1 MTTALPHSA
10 AALVAKAAEP
20 EFAAWRRNIVR
31 LGGCTNPIHLVG
43 AATVYDATTGAALLS
58 YGSDVYGGR
67 LLTACGNRRATVC
80 PACSGLYRADTYHL
94 VRAGLVGGKH
104 VPETVSGH
112 PRVFATLTAPGFGPV
127 HTRRERDGRVRACRP
142 RRAGECCSHGAPAGC
157 RERHSANDPR
167 LGEPLCPR
175 CYDYAGAVLWHAF
188 AGRLWHRFGLE
199 LRREVARRAGLTRTE
214 FGEVARLSY
223 AKVAEYQRRGL
234 IHFHAVIRLDGPDG
248 PGSGSTLP
256 SWAGVPLLVDAV
268 RAVVGRVRLVAP
280 GADVVGRRVLRFG
293 PQVDVRPVSSRG
305 RGAAGER
312 RPASAAA
319 VAGYIAKYATKGAES
334 AGAVDGRIRDARGMV
349 MLPVRAHVLRTIGT
363 CWWLGGL
370 PEFAPL
376 GLRRWAH
383 MLGYGGHFSTKSRRY
398 STTLTALRQ
407 ARADHRAEQQR
418 ASLSLADHSTV
429 TVGQWRYAGRG
440 YSPEAALLAAS
451 VREGG
456 VLHGA

>member
-1 MTTALPHSA
+1 MTAPLPKSV
-10 AALVAKAAEP
+10 AALVTRASEP

-43 AATVYDATTGAALLS
+43 GETVVDTTTGEALFS

-67 LLTACGNRRATVC
+67 LLTACGNRRETVC
-80 PACSGLYRADTYHL
+80 PTCSRLYRADTYQL
-94 VRAGLVGGKH
+94 IRAGLVGGKGTT
-104 VPETVSGH
+104 EGVSGH

-142 RRAGECCSHGAPAGC
+142 RKAGQCCPHGVPVGC
-157 RERHSANDPR
+157 HERHTEVEPR

-175 CYDYAGAVLWHAF
+175 CYDYAGSVLWQAY
-188 AGRLWHRFGLE
+188 AGQLWHRFSLE
-199 LRREVARRAGLTRTE
+199 LRREIARCAGLSRAE
-214 FGEVARLSY
+214 FVDVARLSY

-234 IHFHAVIRLDGPDG
+234 VHFHAVLRLDGPDG
-248 PGSGSTLP
+248 PASSPPG
-256 SWAGVPLLVDAV
+256 WATAALLADAV
-268 RAVVGRVRLVAP
+268 RGAVGRVRLVAP
-280 GADVVGRRVLRFG
+280 GADVIGRRVLFFG
-293 PQVDVRPVSSRG
+293 EQVDVRPIAAFG
-305 RGAAGER
+305 AGEQLT
-312 RPASAAA
+312 SAA
-319 VAGYIAKYATKGAES
+319 VAGYVAKYATKGAES
-334 AGAVDGRIRDARGMV
+334 AGAVDGRIHQARELV
-349 MLPVRAHVLRTIGT
+349 MLPVRAHVLRMIGT

-370 PEFAPL
+370 PPFEPL

-398 STTLTALRQ
+398 STTLTALRE
-407 ARADHRAEQQR
+407 ARAEHRAEEQR
-418 ASLSLADHSTV
+418 KALGLADRSTV

-456 VLHGA
+456 GLHGT

>member
-1 MTTALPHSA
+1 MTTALPESA
-10 AALVAKAAEP
+10 AALVARASTP
-20 EFAAWRRNIVR
+20 EFTAWRRNIVR

-43 AATVYDATTGAALLS
+43 AATVYDTTTGAALLS

-94 VRAGLVGGKH
+94 VRAGLVGGKE
-104 VPETVSGH
+104 VPEAVGGH

-127 HTRRERDGRVRACRP
+127 HTRREQEGGRVRPCRP
-142 RRAGECCSHGAPAGC
+142 RRAGECCPHGRPAGC
-157 RERHSANDPR
+157 RERHPVDDLR

-199 LRREVARRAGLTRTE
+199 LRREVARRAGVPRTE

-234 IHFHAVIRLDGPDG
+234 VHFHAVIRLDGPDG
-248 PGSGSTLP
+248 PDSTP
-256 SWAGVPLLVDAV
+256 PGWATVPLLVDAV
-268 RAVVGRVRLVAP
+268 RSVVGRVCLTAP
-280 GADVVGRRVLRFG
+280 GADVVGPRVLRFG
-293 PQVDVRPVSSRG
+293 SQVDVRPVTSHERG
-305 RGAAGER
+305 AGER
-312 RPASAAA
+312 RSGSAAA

-334 AGAVDGRIRDARGMV
+334 AGAVDGRIHDAREMV
-349 MLPVRAHVLRTIGT
+349 MLPVRAHVLRMIGT

-418 ASLSLADHSTV
+418 ASLGLTDRSTV

-451 VREGG
+451 VRAGG
-456 VLHGA
+456 GLHGA

>member
-1 MTTALPHSA
+1 MTAPLPQSV
-10 AALVAKAAEP
+10 AALLTRAAEP

-43 AATVYDATTGAALLS
+43 GATVVDTTTGEALFS

-80 PACSGLYRADTYHL
+80 PTCSRLYRADTYQL
-94 VRAGLVGGKH
+94 IRAGLVGGKN
-104 VPETVSGH
+104 VTESVSGH

-127 HTRRERDGRVRACRP
+127 HTLREHDGRVRACRP
-142 RRAGECCSHGAPAGC
+142 RKAGERCPHGVPIGC
-157 RERHSANDPR
+157 HERHTADEPR

-175 CYDYAGAVLWHAF
+175 CYDYAGAVLWQAY
-188 AGRLWHRFGLE
+188 AGQLWHRFSLE
-199 LRREVARRAGLTRTE
+199 LRREIARLAGLSRAE
-214 FGEVARLSY
+214 FVDVARLSY

-234 IHFHAVIRLDGPDG
+234 VHFHAVIRLDGPDG
-248 PGSGSTLP
+248 PVSSPPG
-256 SWAGVPLLVDAV
+256 WATTALLSDAV
-268 RAVVGRVRLVAP
+268 RRAVGRVRLVPP
-280 GADVVGRRVLRFG
+280 GADVVGRRVLVFG
-293 PQVDVRPVSSRG
+293 EQVDVRPIVAFG
-305 RGAAGER
+305 AGER
-312 RPASAAA
+312 LTSAA
-319 VAGYIAKYATKGAES
+319 VAGYVAKYATKGAES
-334 AGAVDGRIRDARGMV
+334 AGAVDGRIHQARELV
-349 MLPVRAHVLRTIGT
+349 ILPVRAHVLRMIGT

-370 PEFAPL
+370 PAFEPL

-398 STTLTALRQ
+398 STTLTALRE
-407 ARADHRAEQQR
+407 ARAEHRAEEQR
-418 ASLSLADHSTV
+418 AALGLADRSTA

-456 VLHGA
+456 GLHGT

>member
-1 MTTALPHSA
+1 MTTALPQSV
-10 AALVAKAAEP
+10 AALVARASEP
-20 EFAAWRRNIVR
+20 EFSAWRRNVVR
-31 LGGCTNPIHLVG
+31 VGGCTNPIHLVG
-43 AATVYDATTGAALLS
+43 AATVYDTTTGTALLS

-80 PACSGLYRADTYHL
+80 PVCSALYRADTYQL
-94 VRAGLVGGKH
+94 VRAGLVGGKN
-104 VPETVSGH
+104 VPGAVSGH

-127 HTRRERDGRVRACRP
+127 HTRRERDGRMLPCRP
-142 RRAGECCSHGAPAGC
+142 RRKGDRCPHGTPAGC
-157 RERHSANDPR
+157 RERHPADDPR

-199 LRREVARRAGLTRTE
+199 LRREVARRAGLSRTE

-234 IHFHAVIRLDGPDG
+234 VHFHAVIRLDGPDG
-248 PGSGSTLP
+248 PDSQP
-256 SWAGVPLLVDAV
+256 PYWATVPLLADSV
-268 RAVVGRVRLVAP
+268 RAVVGRVRLNAP
-280 GADVVGRRVLRFG
+280 GAGVIGPRVLRFG
-293 PQVDVRPVSSRG
+293 AQVDVRPVTSYR
-305 RGAAGER
+305 RDAGER
-312 RPASAAA
+312 PASPAA

-334 AGAVDGRIRDARGMV
+334 AGAVDGRIYRARDMV
-349 MLPVRAHVLRTIGT
+349 MLPVRAHVLCMIAT

-370 PEFAPL
+370 PEFEPL

-383 MLGYGGHFSTKSRRY
+383 MLGYGGHFSSKSRHY
-398 STTLTALRQ
+398 STTLTALRR
-407 ARADHRAEQQR
+407 ARAEHRAEQQR
-418 ASLSLADHSTV
+418 ASLGLADVPTV

-451 VREGG
+451 VRDGG
-456 VLHGA
+456 GRHGT

>member
-1 MTTALPHSA
+1 MTTTLLPSSAEALISRA
-10 AALVAKAAEP
+10 SEP

-43 AATVYDATTGAALLS
+43 AATVFDTTTGAALLS

-80 PACSGLYRADTYHL
+80 PACSALYRADTYQL
-94 VRAGLVGGKH
+94 VRAGLVGGKN
-104 VPETVSGH
+104 VTEAVSGY

-127 HTRRERDGRVRACRP
+127 HTRRERDGRVRTCRP
-142 RRAGECCSHGAPAGC
+142 RRPGECCPHGRPAGC
-157 RERHSANDPR
+157 RTRHSADDPR

-175 CYDYAGAVLWHAF
+175 CYDYAGAVLWHAL

-199 LRREVARRAGLTRTE
+199 LRREVGRQVGLSRSE
-214 FGEVARLSY
+214 FGEFARLSY

-234 IHFHAVIRLDGPDG
+234 VHFHGVIRLDGPDG
-248 PGSGSTLP
+248 PDSCPPG
-256 SWAGVPLLVDAV
+256 WATVPLLADAV
-268 RAVVGRVRLVAP
+268 RAVVGRVRLAAP
-280 GADVVGRRVLRFG
+280 GADVVGPRELRFG
-293 PQVDVRPVSSRG
+293 TQVDVRPVTSYRPD
-305 RGAAGER
+305 AGE

-319 VAGYIAKYATKGAES
+319 VAGYIAKYATKGAET
-334 AGAVDGRIRDARGMV
+334 AGAVDGRIYRARDMV
-349 MLPVRAHVLRTIGT
+349 MLPVRAHVLRMIGT

-370 PEFAPL
+370 PEFEPL

-418 ASLSLADHSTV
+418 ALLGMADLPTV
-429 TVGQWRYAGRG
+429 TVGEWRYAGRG

-456 VLHGA
+456 VRHGT

>member
-1 MTTALPHSA
+1 MTTALPRSVS
-10 AALVAKAAEP
+10 ALVARASDP
-20 EFAAWRRNIVR
+20 DFAAWRRNIVR

-43 AATVYDATTGAALLS
+43 AATVYDTTTGAALLS
-58 YGSDVYGGR
+58 YGSDAYGGR

-80 PACSGLYRADTYHL
+80 PTCSALYRADTYQL
-94 VRAGLVGGKH
+94 VRAGLVGGKN
-104 VPETVSGH
+104 VREAVRDH
-112 PRVFATLTAPGFGPV
+112 PRVFATLTAPGLGPV
-127 HTRRERDGRVRACRP
+127 HTRRERDGHVRPCRP
-142 RRAGECCSHGAPAGC
+142 RRTGDHCAHGAPAGC
-157 RERHSANDPR
+157 RERHPAGDPR

-188 AGRLWHRFGLE
+188 AGQLWHRFGLE
-199 LRREVARRAGLTRTE
+199 LRREVARRVGLSRTE

-234 IHFHAVIRLDGPDG
+234 VHFHAVIRLDGPDG
-248 PGSGSTLP
+248 PDSHPPG
-256 SWAGVPLLVDAV
+256 WATVPLLVDSV
-268 RAVVGRVRLVAP
+268 RAVVGKVRLTAP
-280 GADVVGRRVLRFG
+280 GSAVIGPRVLRFG
-293 PQVDVRPVSSRG
+293 TQVDVRPVTSSG
-305 RGAAGER
+305 RTAGE
-312 RPASAAA
+312 RPASAAT
-319 VAGYIAKYATKGAES
+319 VAGYIAKYATKGAET
-334 AGAVDGRIRDARGMV
+334 AGAVDGRIHHARDMV
-349 MLPVRAHVLRTIGT
+349 MLPVRAHVLRMIST

-370 PEFAPL
+370 PEFTPL

-418 ASLSLADHSTV
+418 DALGLPEHSTV
-429 TVGQWRYAGRG
+429 TVGHWRYAGRG

-456 VLHGA
+456 ARHGT

>member
-1 MTTALPHSA
+1 MTTVLPESV
-10 AALVAKAAEP
+10 AALVDRASEP

-31 LGGCTNPIHLVG
+31 LDGCTNPIHLVG
-43 AATVYDATTGAALLS
+43 AATVYDTATGAALLS

-67 LLTACGNRRATVC
+67 LLTACGNRRAAVC
-80 PACSGLYRADTYHL
+80 PACSAVYRADTYQL
-94 VRAGLVGGKH
+94 VRAGLVGGKE
-104 VPETVSGH
+104 VPEAVSGH

-127 HTRRERDGRVRACRP
+127 HTRRERDGHVLPCRP
-142 RRAGECCSHGAPAGC
+142 RRVGDCCPHAAPAGC
-157 RERHSANDPR
+157 RERHSADDPR

-199 LRREVARRAGLTRTE
+199 LRREVARRAGLSRTE

-234 IHFHAVIRLDGPDG
+234 VHFHGVIRLDGPDG
-248 PGSGSTLP
+248 PDSDTPAWGT
-256 SWAGVPLLVDAV
+256 VPLLADAV
-268 RAVVGRVRLVAP
+268 QAVAGRVSLTAP
-280 GADVVGRRVLRFG
+280 GARVIGPRVLRFG
-293 PQVDVRPVSSRG
+293 AQVDVRPVTSYRQD
-305 RGAAGER
+305 AGEQ
-312 RPASAAA
+312 PASAAT

-334 AGAVDGRIRDARGMV
+334 AGAVDGRIRHSRDMV
-349 MLPVRAHVLRTIGT
+349 MLPVRAHVLRMIGT

-370 PEFAPL
+370 PEFEPL

-383 MLGYGGHFSTKSRRY
+383 MLGYGGHFSSKSRRY
-398 STTLTALRQ
+398 STTLTALRR
-407 ARADHRAEQQR
+407 ARTDHRAEQQR
-418 ASLSLADHSTV
+418 ASLGLVDRPTV
-429 TVGQWRYAGRG
+429 TVGRWRYAGRG

-456 VLHGA
+456 ASHGA

>member
-1 MTTALPHSA
+1 MTTTLPQSVS
-10 AALVAKAAEP
+10 ALVARAAEP

-31 LGGCTNPIHLVG
+31 LGGCTNPIRLVG
-43 AATVYDATTGAALLS
+43 AATVYDTTTGAALLS
-58 YGSDVYGGR
+58 YGSDAYGGR

-80 PACSGLYRADTYHL
+80 PTCSALYRADTYQL
-94 VRAGLVGGKH
+94 VRAGLVGGKS
-104 VPETVSGH
+104 VPEAVSGH

-127 HTRRERDGRVRACRP
+127 HTRRERDGRVPPCRP
-142 RRAGECCSHGAPAGC
+142 RRVGDHCPHGTPAGC
-157 RERHSANDPR
+157 RERHLADDPR

-199 LRREVARRAGLTRTE
+199 LRREVARRAGLSRTE

-234 IHFHAVIRLDGPDG
+234 VHFHAVIRLDGPDG
-248 PGSGSTLP
+248 PDSHPPG
-256 SWAGVPLLVDAV
+256 WATVPLLVDSV
-268 RAVVGRVRLVAP
+268 RAVVGRVRLTAP
-280 GADVVGRRVLRFG
+280 GSEIVGPRVLCFG
-293 PQVDVRPVSSRG
+293 TQVDVRPVTLNG
-305 RGAAGER
+305 RTAGE

-334 AGAVDGRIRDARGMV
+334 AGVVDGRIHHARDMV
-349 MLPVRAHVLRTIGT
+349 MLPVRAHVLRMIST

-407 ARADHRAEQQR
+407 ARADHRAQQQR
-418 ASLSLADHSTV
+418 DAFGLPECSTV
-429 TVGQWRYAGRG
+429 TIGRWHYAGRG
-440 YSPEAALLAAS
+440 YSAEAALLAAS
-451 VREGG
+451 VWEGG
-456 VLHGA
+456 GRHGA

>member
-1 MTTALPHSA
+1 MTATLPQSVS
-10 AALVAKAAEP
+10 ALVAKASRP
-20 EFAAWRRNIVR
+20 EFGAWRRNVVR

-43 AATVYDATTGAALLS
+43 AATVYDTTTGAALLS

-67 LLTACGNRRATVC
+67 LLTACGNRRASVC
-80 PACSGLYRADTYHL
+80 PACSALYRADTYQL
-94 VRAGLVGGKH
+94 VRAGLVGGKN
-104 VPETVSGH
+104 VPEVVSGH
-112 PRVFATLTAPGFGPV
+112 PRVFATLTAPGYGPV
-127 HTRRERDGRVRACRP
+127 HTRRERDGRVRPCRP
-142 RRAGECCSHGAPAGC
+142 RRRGDDLCPHGAPAGC
-157 RERHSANDPR
+157 HERHPADDPR

-199 LRREVARRAGLTRTE
+199 LKREVARRAGLSRTE

-234 IHFHAVIRLDGPDG
+234 VHFHAVIRLDGPDG
-248 PGSGSTLP
+248 PDSAPPG
-256 SWAGVPLLVDAV
+256 WATVPLLVAAV
-268 RAVVGRVRLVAP
+268 HAVVGRVRLSAP
-280 GADVVGRRVLRFG
+280 GAGVIGPRVLRFG
-293 PQVDVRPVSSRG
+293 AQADVRPVTSYRRG
-305 RGAAGER
+305 AGER
-312 RPASAAA
+312 PDSASS

-334 AGAVDGRIRDARGMV
+334 AGAVDGRIRHAREMV
-349 MLPVRAHVLRTIGT
+349 VLPVRAHVLRMIGA

-370 PEFAPL
+370 PEFEPL

-407 ARADHRAEQQR
+407 ARTDHRAKQQR
-418 ASLSLADHSTV
+418 ASLGLAADRPTV
-429 TVGQWRYAGRG
+429 TVGRWRYAGRG

-451 VREGG
+451 VRQGG
-456 VLHGA
+456 ASHGA

>member
-1 MTTALPHSA
+1 MTTALPRSVS
-10 AALVAKAAEP
+10 ALVARASDP
-20 EFAAWRRNIVR
+20 DFAAWRRNIVR

-43 AATVYDATTGAALLS
+43 AATVYDTTTGAALLS
-58 YGSDVYGGR
+58 YGSDAYGGR

-80 PACSGLYRADTYHL
+80 PTCSALYRADTYQL
-94 VRAGLVGGKH
+94 VRAGLVGGKS
-104 VPETVSGH
+104 VREAVSGH

-127 HTRRERDGRVRACRP
+127 HTRRERDGRVRPCRP
-142 RRAGECCSHGAPAGC
+142 RRTGDHCAHGAPAGC
-157 RERHSANDPR
+157 RERHPADDPR

-199 LRREVARRAGLTRTE
+199 LRREVARRVGLSRTE

-234 IHFHAVIRLDGPDG
+234 VHFHAVIRLDGPDG
-248 PGSGSTLP
+248 PDSHPPG
-256 SWAGVPLLVDAV
+256 WATVPLLVDSV
-268 RAVVGRVRLVAP
+268 RAVVGRVRLTAP
-280 GADVVGRRVLRFG
+280 GSAVIGPRVLRFG
-293 PQVDVRPVSSRG
+293 TQVDVRSVTSSG
-305 RGAAGER
+305 RTAGE

-319 VAGYIAKYATKGAES
+319 VAGYIAKYATKGAET
-334 AGAVDGRIRDARGMV
+334 AGAVDGRIHHARDMV
-349 MLPVRAHVLRTIGT
+349 MLPVRAHVLRMIST

-418 ASLSLADHSTV
+418 HAFGLSEHSTV
-429 TVGQWRYAGRG
+429 TVGHWRYAGRG

-456 VLHGA
+456 GPHGA

>member
-1 MTTALPHSA
+1 MTATLVPVSA
-10 AALVAKAAEP
+10 AALVARASEP

-43 AATVYDATTGAALLS
+43 TATVFDTTTGAALLS

-80 PACSGLYRADTYHL
+80 PACSALYRADTYQL
-94 VRAGLVGGKH
+94 VRAGLVGGKN
-104 VPETVSGH
+104 VTEAVSEH

-142 RRAGECCSHGAPAGC
+142 RRPGGCCPHGRPTGC
-157 RERHSANDPR
+157 RARHSADDPR

-199 LRREVARRAGLTRTE
+199 LRREVARQVGLSRAE

-234 IHFHAVIRLDGPDG
+234 VHFHGVIRLDGPDG
-248 PGSGSTLP
+248 PDSSPPGWVTV
-256 SWAGVPLLVDAV
+256 ALLMDAV
-268 RAVVGRVRLVAP
+268 RSVVGRVRLAAP
-280 GADVVGRRVLRFG
+280 GADVIGPRELRFG
-293 PQVDVRPVSSRG
+293 TQVDVRPVTAYG
-305 RGAAGER
+305 RNAGE
-312 RPASAAA
+312 RPASAAS

-334 AGAVDGRIRDARGMV
+334 AGAVDGRIYHARDMV
-349 MLPVRAHVLRTIGT
+349 MLPVRAHVLRMIGT

-370 PEFAPL
+370 PEFEPL

-418 ASLSLADHSTV
+418 ASLGLADVQTV
-429 TVGQWRYAGRG
+429 TVGRWRYAGRG

-456 VLHGA
+456 GRHGA

>member
-1 MTTALPHSA
+1 MTTTLMKDSA
-10 AALVAKAAEP
+10 ALIARASES

-43 AATVYDATTGAALLS
+43 AATVYDTTTGAALLS

-67 LLTACGNRRATVC
+67 LLVACGNRRATVC

-94 VRAGLVGGKH
+94 VRAGLVGGKN
-104 VPETVSGH
+104 VTEAVSGY
-112 PRVFATLTAPGFGPV
+112 PRVFATLTAPGFGLV
-127 HTRRERDGRVRACRP
+127 HTRREDGGRVRACRP
-142 RRAGECCSHGAPAGC
+142 RRAGESCPHGRPTGC
-157 RERHSANDPR
+157 RERHSTDDLR

-199 LRREVARRAGLTRTE
+199 LRREVARRAGLSRTE
-214 FGEVARLSY
+214 FAEVARLSY

-234 IHFHAVIRLDGPDG
+234 VHFHGVIRLDGPDG
-248 PGSGSTLP
+248 PDSPPPG
-256 SWAGVPLLVDAV
+256 WATVALLMDAV
-268 RAVVGRVRLVAP
+268 RTVAGRVRLSAP
-280 GADVVGRRVLRFG
+280 GANVVGPRELRFG
-293 PQVDVRPVSSRG
+293 TQVDVRPVTSYR
-305 RGAAGER
+305 RNAGER
-312 RPASAAA
+312 PAFAAA

-334 AGAVDGRIRDARGMV
+334 AGAVDGRIHHARDMV
-349 MLPVRAHVLRTIGT
+349 MLPVRAHVLRMIGT

-370 PEFAPL
+370 PEFEPL

-418 ASLSLADHSTV
+418 ASLGLVDGPTV

-440 YSPEAALLAAS
+440 YSPAAALLAAS

-456 VLHGA
+456 GLHGA